1 MSKMHEIVVDVST
14 LEAPQPLLEIAA
26 ALEKLDGQS
35 YIKVIHRMRPC
46 RLYDILEQKG
56 LCETTRNHEGQVIVY
71 IYDCTYKEKL
81 WFLQD

>member
-1 MSKMHEIVVDVST
+1 MSKLHEIVVDVSA
-14 LEAPQPLLEIAA
+14 LEAPQPLVQIAA

-56 LCETTRNHEGQVIVY
+56 LCETTLTHEGQVIVY
-71 IYDCTYKEKL
+71 IYESSNKEKL